1 MKTKWY
7 LRKSI
12 LFIPLIATLTLTS
25 CSRVSEENIAFPPS
39 RIDLYVIDVSKSIVN
54 DQFNSSS
61 SLFDRV
67 QSKIKSD
74 ISSNAIGSPEFSFES
89 KQIDAK
95 PALGLYVQLMGNRAS
110 DNNPTQIRS
119 QTGSEKL
126 WDSVK
131 AMELNEGNTADLWLK
146 IQELSSQIL
155 SSNTLANCEKII
167 QEGLIGQSGNAMQ
180 KSNISNL
187 ICNETL
193 GSIDRIN
200 KFDSELS
207 NFLSTPF
214 ERTGSPGTPGSDIF
228 GTIKTVHGWIE
239 TMTETQITQPQF
251 NFIFLSDMVHDADKN
266 TSLNRLIPSLDLTE
280 INELAKNDSSRLNIN
295 FNNLNTN
302 VYVVGLGAFG
312 SNYKTD
318 AEFSSKLQEY
328 WKTYFEELGVSVNF
342 TPTLDDVRLD

>member
-1 MKTKWY
+1 MKIKLY
-7 LRKSI
+7 QRKSN
-12 LFIPLIATLTLTS
+12 LLIPLILTLSLTS
-25 CSRVSEENIAFPPS
+25 CSRVSEEIIAFPPS

-54 DQFNSSS
+54 DQLNSSS

-74 ISSNAIGSPEFSFES
+74 ISSNAIGSPEFSYGS
-89 KQIDAK
+89 QQIDSK

-110 DNNPTQIRS
+110 DNKPTQIRS

-126 WDSVK
+126 WESVK
-131 AMELNEGNTADLWLK
+131 GMDLNQGNTADLWSK

-155 SSNTLANCEKII
+155 SSNSLEDCEKTIVV
-167 QEGLIGQSGNAMQ
+167 GLIGQSGDDSQ
-180 KSNISNL
+180 KSNISKL

-193 GSIDRIN
+193 GSIEKIN
-200 KFDSELS
+200 IFDAEL
-207 NFLSTPF
+207 NEFLNTPF
-214 ERTGSPGTPGSDIF
+214 EKTNSPGTPGSDIF

-239 TMTETQITQPQF
+239 TMTETQIIQPQF
-251 NFIFLSDMVHDADKN
+251 NFIFLSDMVHDADEN
-266 TSLNRLIPSLDLTE
+266 SSLNRLIPNLDLSE
-280 INELAKNDSSRLNIN
+280 INELAKTDSAKLNIS
-295 FNNLNTN
+295 FKDLNTN

-328 WKTYFEELGVSVNF
+328 WKIYFGELGVSVNF

>member
-89 KQIDAK
+89 KQIVAK

-251 NFIFLSDMVHDADKN
+251 NFIFLSDMVHDADEN
-266 TSLNRLIPSLDLTE
+266 TSLNRLIPSLDLTG